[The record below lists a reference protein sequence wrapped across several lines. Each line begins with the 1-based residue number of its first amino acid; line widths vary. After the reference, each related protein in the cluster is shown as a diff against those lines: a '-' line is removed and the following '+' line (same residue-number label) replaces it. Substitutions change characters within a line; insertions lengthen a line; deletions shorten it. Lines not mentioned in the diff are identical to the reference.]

1 MKKKYIEPTVKSM
14 SLAEDTYILASLSI
28 DTNKDPGNGNGNTN
42 WGSKEHTF
50 REEEWSDEEW
60 GEI

>member
-1 MKKKYIEPTVKSM
+1 M
-14 SLAEDTYILASLSI
+14 SLAEDTCILTSLSI
-28 DTNKDPGNGNGNTN
+28 DTNKVPGNGNGNTN

-50 REEEWSDEEW
+50 REKEWSDEEW

>member
-1 MKKKYIEPTVKSM
+1 M
-14 SLAEDTYILASLSI
+14 SLAEDTCILTSLSI
-28 DTNKDPGNGNGNTN
+28 DTNKVPGNGNGNTN
-42 WGSKEHTF
+42 WVSKEHTF

>member
-1 MKKKYIEPTVKSM
+1 M
-14 SLAEDTYILASLSI
+14 SLAEDTCILTSLSI
-28 DTNKDPGNGNGNTN
+28 DTNKVPGNGNGNPN
-42 WGSKEHTF
+42 WGAKEHTF

>member
-1 MKKKYIEPTVKSM
+1 MEKCFLRLRKKAASFCLT
-14 SLAEDTYILASLSI
+14 SLSI
-28 DTNKDPGNGNGNTN
+28 DTNKVPGNGNGNTN

>member
-1 MKKKYIEPTVKSM
+1 MKKIYIEPTVKSM
-14 SLAEDTYILASLSI
+14 SLAEDTCILASLSI
-28 DTNKDPGNGNGNTN
+28 DTNKVPGNGNGNTN

-50 REEEWSDEEW
+50 REEEWSDEVW